1 MATISK
7 RMTKSGVTY
16 RIQVKVMD
24 KGSGVQKTHSTTW
37 KPLPGMTQ
45 RQIDREVA
53 KFADEYERD
62 IKTVAESPHAEGVSP
77 DITLGEYAWWWIER
91 RKEELSASYYVNCKS
106 AITEIEAHI
115 GRYKMREISPVI
127 IQRFYD
133 QLDKKERTVVTVI
146 AKPTLPEA
154 MKENNRRLLIE
165 SAALKIANNFR
176 EGDYYVTF
184 TYDSASLPA
193 TDEKQNRVRKD
204 IRNTITKLK
213 RRFEKAGLKFKYV
226 AIPENLSPDTKG
238 RVHFHILIPA
248 MPDLPT
254 NKSRENFFS
263 SLWGKG
269 NVYCKE
275 YGGTAEDAFRLASY
289 FKKQKKEDSGA
300 RILMSHNMAKP
311 VEKKQEIRFAEC
323 YSLDINVPAGYEVV
337 SEVSYQCYTRDGFP
351 CQHVVLQKSASITAT
366 KRRRYSVPYGQY
378 IHPSPDAGRARL

>member
-1 MATISK
+1 MAYMKKVTKTADSRIIVLEKYYSWKVRPTSCVLKEK
-7 RMTKSGVTY
+7 R
-16 RIQVKVMD
+16 
-24 KGSGVQKTHSTTW
+24 
-37 KPLPGMTQ
+37 
-45 RQIDREVA
+45 A
-53 KFADEYERD
+53 A
-62 IKTVAESPHAEGVSP
+62 
-77 DITLGEYAWWWIER
+77 R
-91 RKEELSASYYVNCKS
+91 RKES
-106 AITEIEAHI
+106 T
-115 GRYKMREISPVI
+115 
-127 IQRFYD
+127 
-133 QLDKKERTVVTVI
+133 
-146 AKPTLPEA
+146 EA

-165 SAALKIANNFR
+165 SAALKIANNFK

-184 TYDSASLPA
+184 TYDNTNLPA
-193 TDEKQNRVRKD
+193 TDEKQDRVKKD
-204 IRNTITKLK
+204 IRNTLTKLK

-238 RVHFHILIPA
+238 RAHFHILIPA

-263 SLWGKG
+263 SLWGQG

-289 FKKQKKEDSGA
+289 FKKQKKEDRGA

-351 CQHVVLQKSASITAT
+351 CQHVVLQKSASLAASL
-366 KRRRYSVPYGQY
+366 RRRYSVPRGQY
-378 IHPSPDAGRARL
+378 TRPAQDSRRKRP

>member
-1 MATISK
+1 MAYMKKVTRTADSRIIVLEKYYSWKVRPTSCVLKEK
-7 RMTKSGVTY
+7 R
-16 RIQVKVMD
+16 
-24 KGSGVQKTHSTTW
+24 
-37 KPLPGMTQ
+37 
-45 RQIDREVA
+45 A
-53 KFADEYERD
+53 A
-62 IKTVAESPHAEGVSP
+62 
-77 DITLGEYAWWWIER
+77 R
-91 RKEELSASYYVNCKS
+91 RKES
-106 AITEIEAHI
+106 
-115 GRYKMREISPVI
+115 
-127 IQRFYD
+127 
-133 QLDKKERTVVTVI
+133 
-146 AKPTLPEA
+146 PEA

-165 SAALKIANNFR
+165 SAALKIANNFK

-184 TYDSASLPA
+184 TYDNISLPA
-193 TDEKQNRVRKD
+193 TDEKQDRVKKD

-238 RVHFHILIPA
+238 RAHFHILIPA

-263 SLWGKG
+263 RLWGKG

>member
-1 MATISK
+1 MKKVTKTADGRIIVLEKYYSWKVRPTSCVLKEK
-7 RMTKSGVTY
+7 R
-16 RIQVKVMD
+16 
-24 KGSGVQKTHSTTW
+24 
-37 KPLPGMTQ
+37 
-45 RQIDREVA
+45 A
-53 KFADEYERD
+53 A
-62 IKTVAESPHAEGVSP
+62 
-77 DITLGEYAWWWIER
+77 R
-91 RKEELSASYYVNCKS
+91 RKES
-106 AITEIEAHI
+106 
-115 GRYKMREISPVI
+115 
-127 IQRFYD
+127 
-133 QLDKKERTVVTVI
+133 
-146 AKPTLPEA
+146 PEA
-154 MKENNRRLLIE
+154 MKENNRRMLIE

-193 TDEKQNRVRKD
+193 ADEKQDRVRKD

-238 RVHFHILIPA
+238 RAHFHILIPA
-248 MPDLPT
+248 MPALPT

-289 FKKQKKEDSGA
+289 FKKQKKEDRGA

-337 SEVSYQCYTRDGFP
+337 REVSYQCYTQEGFP
-351 CQHVVLQKSASITAT
+351 CQHVVLQKSASLAASL
-366 KRRRYSVPYGQY
+366 RRRYSVPRGQY
-378 IHPSPDAGRARL
+378 TRPAQDSRRKRP

>member
-1 MATISK
+1 MK
-7 RMTKSGVTY
+7 LD
-16 RIQVKVMD
+16 KVIN
-24 KGSGVQKTHSTTW
+24 KTHTVLYRGTNMAYMKKVTKTADGRIIVLEKYYSW
-37 KPLPGMTQ
+37 KVRPTSCVLKEK
-45 RQIDREVA
+45 RA
-53 KFADEYERD
+53 A
-62 IKTVAESPHAEGVSP
+62 
-77 DITLGEYAWWWIER
+77 R
-91 RKEELSASYYVNCKS
+91 RKES
-106 AITEIEAHI
+106 
-115 GRYKMREISPVI
+115 
-127 IQRFYD
+127 
-133 QLDKKERTVVTVI
+133 
-146 AKPTLPEA
+146 PEA
-154 MKENNRRLLIE
+154 MKENNRRILIE
-165 SAALKIANNFR
+165 SAALKIANNFK

-184 TYDSASLPA
+184 TYDNTNLPA
-193 TDEKQNRVRKD
+193 TDEKQDRVKKD

-238 RVHFHILIPA
+238 RAHFHILIPA
-248 MPDLPT
+248 MPALPT

-337 SEVSYQCYTRDGFP
+337 REVSYQCYTQEGFP
-351 CQHVVLQKSASITAT
+351 CQHVVLQKSASLAASL
-366 KRRRYSVPYGQY
+366 RRRYSVPRGQY
-378 IHPSPDAGRARL
+378 TRPAQDSRRKRP

>member
-1 MATISK
+1 MAYMKKVTRTADSRIIVLEKYYSWKVRPTSCALQEKRAARSK
-7 RMTKSGVTY
+7 
-16 RIQVKVMD
+16 
-24 KGSGVQKTHSTTW
+24 
-37 KPLPGMTQ
+37 
-45 RQIDREVA
+45 
-53 KFADEYERD
+53 
-62 IKTVAESPHAEGVSP
+62 ES
-77 DITLGEYAWWWIER
+77 
-91 RKEELSASYYVNCKS
+91 
-106 AITEIEAHI
+106 
-115 GRYKMREISPVI
+115 
-127 IQRFYD
+127 
-133 QLDKKERTVVTVI
+133 
-146 AKPTLPEA
+146 PEA

-193 TDEKQNRVRKD
+193 TDEKQDRVRKD

-213 RRFEKAGLKFKYV
+213 RRFEKAGLTFKYV

-238 RVHFHILIPA
+238 RAHFHILIPA

-323 YSLDINVPAGYEVV
+323 YSLDINVPVGYEVV

-378 IHPSPDAGRARL
+378 IHPSPDTGRKRQ

>member
-1 MATISK
+1 MK
-7 RMTKSGVTY
+7 LD
-16 RIQVKVMD
+16 KVIN
-24 KGSGVQKTHSTTW
+24 KTHTVLYRGTNMAYMKKVTKTADGRIIVLEKYYSW
-37 KPLPGMTQ
+37 KVRPTSCVLKEK
-45 RQIDREVA
+45 RA
-53 KFADEYERD
+53 A
-62 IKTVAESPHAEGVSP
+62 
-77 DITLGEYAWWWIER
+77 R
-91 RKEELSASYYVNCKS
+91 RKES
-106 AITEIEAHI
+106 
-115 GRYKMREISPVI
+115 
-127 IQRFYD
+127 
-133 QLDKKERTVVTVI
+133 
-146 AKPTLPEA
+146 PEA
-154 MKENNRRLLIE
+154 MKENNRRILIE

-193 TDEKQNRVRKD
+193 ADEKQDRVRKD
-204 IRNTITKLK
+204 IRNTLTKLK

-238 RVHFHILIPA
+238 RAHFHILIPA
-248 MPDLPT
+248 MPALPT

-289 FKKQKKEDSGA
+289 FKKQKKEDRGA

-337 SEVSYQCYTRDGFP
+337 REVSYQCYTQEGFP
-351 CQHVVLQKSASITAT
+351 CQHVVLQKSASLAASL
-366 KRRRYSVPYGQY
+366 RRRYSVPRGQY
-378 IHPSPDAGRARL
+378 TRPAQDSRRKRP

>member
-1 MATISK
+1 MAYMKKVTKTADGRIIVLEKYYSWKVRPTSCVLKEK
-7 RMTKSGVTY
+7 R
-16 RIQVKVMD
+16 
-24 KGSGVQKTHSTTW
+24 
-37 KPLPGMTQ
+37 
-45 RQIDREVA
+45 A
-53 KFADEYERD
+53 A
-62 IKTVAESPHAEGVSP
+62 
-77 DITLGEYAWWWIER
+77 R
-91 RKEELSASYYVNCKS
+91 RKES
-106 AITEIEAHI
+106 
-115 GRYKMREISPVI
+115 
-127 IQRFYD
+127 
-133 QLDKKERTVVTVI
+133 
-146 AKPTLPEA
+146 PEA
-154 MKENNRRLLIE
+154 MKENNRRILIE

-184 TYDSASLPA
+184 TYDNTNLPA
-193 TDEKQNRVRKD
+193 TDEKQDRVKKD

-238 RVHFHILIPA
+238 RAHFHILIPA

-289 FKKQKKEDSGA
+289 FKKQKKEDRGA

-337 SEVSYQCYTRDGFP
+337 REVSYQCYTQEGFP
-351 CQHVVLQKSASITAT
+351 CQHVVLQKSASLAASL
-366 KRRRYSVPYGQY
+366 RRRYSVPCGQY
-378 IHPSPDAGRARL
+378 TRPAQDSRRKRP